1 MKANKIVN
9 VFAFAL
15 IFVAP
20 IIVVM
25 ARYDSGEQTI
35 VVDEGMGFLATAL
48 ITLIVIATTGLLVF
62 HLKELMRDSFAL
74 SILVYGI
81 IGGGLILVSYIATNY
96 VASLATT
103 NYEKFIESVNYHI
116 DTMFFMLLFIG
127 AGLLSIGGQYI
138 LKLAKKIKP

>member
-35 VVDEGMGFLATAL
+35 VVDEGMGFFATAL
-48 ITLIVIATTGLLVF
+48 ITLDR
-62 HLKELMRDSFAL
+62 K
-74 SILVYGI
+74 
-81 IGGGLILVSYIATNY
+81 
-96 VASLATT
+96 
-103 NYEKFIESVNYHI
+103 SVV
-116 DTMFFMLLFIG
+116 
-127 AGLLSIGGQYI
+127 
-138 LKLAKKIKP
+138 